1 MGGLSVI
8 AWNIHSANTV
18 VNRHALS
25 LLLHQERPTVVV
37 LTETYLQRQMKPVP
51 GYVSYQSPGALWQGV
66 AVLVREEVASQP
78 YRRKTWSR
86 FGIAVLVQDVVV
98 LGTYV

>member
-1 MGGLSVI
+1 MRMGGLSVV

-37 LTETYLQRQMKPVP
+37 LTETYLQR
-51 GYVSYQSPGALWQGV
+51 
-66 AVLVREEVASQP
+66 
-78 YRRKTWSR
+78 
-86 FGIAVLVQDVVV
+86 
-98 LGTYV
+98 